1 MCAWPSVASLEF
13 VQSLSLADDL
23 PTFFIKYDIATRN
36 RVETCRDFYDASS
49 AAAADLLPAHRLT
62 GDVFGH
68 EAHYSAVHCI
78 DAPAP

>member
-36 RVETCRDFYDASS
+36 RVETCRDFYDAS
-49 AAAADLLPAHRLT
+49 AAAAAAMRRRLT
-62 GDVFGH
+62 G
-68 EAHYSAVHCI
+68 
-78 DAPAP
+78 

>member
-1 MCAWPSVASLEF
+1 LEF

-36 RVETCRDFYDASS
+36 RVETCRDFYDAS
-49 AAAADLLPAHRLT
+49 AAAAVVQLT

-68 EAHYSAVHCI
+68 EAHYSGVHCI